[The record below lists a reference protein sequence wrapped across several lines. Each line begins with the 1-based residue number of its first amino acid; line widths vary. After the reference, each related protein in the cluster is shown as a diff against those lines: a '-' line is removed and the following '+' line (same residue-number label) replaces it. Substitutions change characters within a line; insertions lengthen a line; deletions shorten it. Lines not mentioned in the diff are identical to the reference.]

1 VDVVNRLDFPGS
13 GSLVNACLPMS
24 RRLDRLAQRARDV
37 GMPVVYVNDNF
48 GLWESD
54 WRKVLEACLAPDSPG
69 RAMVERLAP
78 REGDYF
84 VLKPKHSGFYCT
96 TLDLL
101 LRSLGA
107 QTLVLTGIATDICI
121 FFTANDAYMRDYRL
135 FVPSDCCAANE
146 RSEHALALRR
156 MRKLLKAQTRPSP
169 RLALPSLCRRGS
181 MRSP

>member
-1 VDVVNRLDFPGS
+1 MKSTPGRRDPARTAPGVTGTRRRRCGAALLLVDVVNRLDFPGS
-13 GSLVNACLPMS
+13 GSL
-24 RRLDRLAQRARDV
+24 
-37 GMPVVYVNDNF
+37 
-48 GLWESD
+48 
-54 WRKVLEACLAPDSPG
+54 G

-78 REGDYF
+78 RDGDYF

-101 LRSLGA
+101 LRYLGA

-121 FFTANDAYMRDYRL
+121 FFFTANDAYMRDYRL

-156 MRKLLKAQTRPSP
+156 MRKLLKAETRPSP
-169 RLALPSLCRRGS
+169 RLTLPSLCRRGS
-181 MRSP
+181 TRSP